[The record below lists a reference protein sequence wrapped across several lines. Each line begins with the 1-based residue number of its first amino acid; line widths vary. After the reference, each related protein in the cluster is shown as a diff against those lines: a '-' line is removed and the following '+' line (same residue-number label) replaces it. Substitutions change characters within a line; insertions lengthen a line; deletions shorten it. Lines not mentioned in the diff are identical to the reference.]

1 MNLIF
6 NPILATWQ
14 ILGRGQRLTKGK
26 LAPNQSYAQETKT
39 IMKGKRFEV
48 SQTLNLCL

>member
-14 ILGRGQRLTKGK
+14 ILGRGQRLTKEN
-26 LAPNQSYAQETKT
+26 LAPKPKLRAGKENYHERKT
-39 IMKGKRFEV
+39 I
-48 SQTLNLCL
+48 